1 MFGIKKDKRNIGDF
15 YRELQDATNGKAYG
29 IQLAELL
36 FPCSAA
42 IFRTER
48 TVSPVMDMMG
58 GKIFQG
64 DNARR

>member
-36 FPCSAA
+36 FSLFCGY
-42 IFRTER
+42 F
-48 TVSPVMDMMG
+48 
-58 GKIFQG
+58 
-64 DNARR
+64 